1 MAGEVEARLEAGDAA
16 PEQGRVLSIHLG
28 ESANCSSVG
37 SVIDI
42 LFVSTVAASAVLAA
56 VVVLL
61 EKKADDVAKK
71 KSDAGPR

>member
-1 MAGEVEARLEAGDAA
+1 MAEDVAAEAEAGQAS
-16 PEQGRVLSIHLG
+16 QGRVLSVHLG

-42 LFVSTVAASAVLAA
+42 LFVSTVAASALLAA

-61 EKKADDVAKK
+61 EKKAAENEKK
-71 KSDAGPR
+71 DDAGPR